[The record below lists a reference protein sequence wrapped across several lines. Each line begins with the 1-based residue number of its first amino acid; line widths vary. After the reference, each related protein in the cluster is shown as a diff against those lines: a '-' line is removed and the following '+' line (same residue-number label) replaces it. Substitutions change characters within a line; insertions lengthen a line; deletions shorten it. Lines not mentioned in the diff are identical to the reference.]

1 MAKSQIFQ
9 GAEDEVKALTLALNE
24 AGKSADTL
32 ATRLDKKVSIVDDSS
47 VKSLTLMN
55 KSISELEKILQQKLK
70 IEKELEKLQKRKINL
85 DKKAKK
91 NLTDAEKLEVKIN
104 KARSKGN
111 KELQKRRNELSKV
124 NKETKNAVVIEEALG
139 IEYNNVEQAL
149 NDLNIAEIK
158 SVKTKQEAVE
168 QNKALRL
175 IVSELNTEIP
185 EQAQALSQLNAI
197 IDSNTD
203 FLKENSDGFL
213 QNKINIGGY
222 KDDIVSALD
231 ATGGFN
237 SEVTG
242 LAGKGLELL
251 GKGFEKLDGKIEGFG
266 RRLGLSAKGIN
277 RLKKSAKGAGG
288 VLSGVLAI
296 GALAVG
302 AAFSTSQENAL
313 KLEIFL
319 AQLQNTA
326 LGLVSAF
333 GTLGDDIIK
342 FFASLGDRVEL
353 FGLKFQKSIKE
364 SFNLDTSDIQKQIKD
379 LENVLKDANFDDT
392 ADAFG
397 DAVDNIT
404 ASNVALENNI
414 RLRFQ
419 LEEQQRRQAV
429 VIAQTAKQ
437 EALLQGI
444 VDDDTAS
451 LKERIE
457 ASKELEKVTL
467 SRLQLQEEQAR
478 KSRQI
483 AENQIQVELLR
494 AGISGVSAQN
504 AINNAKFRDKLSKES
519 LDALKDAQVAELE
532 AETETAE
539 KIKAIQIEKNKTL
552 QDLFEQNLD
561 FNIDVAERNRNILIA
576 QFEDVTN
583 NLEDRATAFGKLSG
597 QLEKDLKNQIGTFE
611 EFNKNLDFEVA
622 TKDGDLELFVNDT
635 KLALD
640 NTVEL
645 NKQLQDLG
653 LSEIEVNRLKEVI
666 TDGKDASK
674 EIKQLQKEFELLI
687 NVTKGEREGELLI
700 SEEDLQKTRDL
711 NKELNELLNKN
722 LSADEFEK
730 QSEAIIQKQDE
741 LAQTIADKQKQNRID
756 AIDAEL
762 KLVEEG
768 SEKEIELQIEKNELL
783 KELEDAELQRTKDKI
798 DAKLKAQEEGNKKEL
813 DEKKKTEQELIKLGE
828 QTAEALVKQLNDA
841 SKERI
846 KALQDEIKE
855 GEKRQSELRK
865 QADAGNTLAAESLA
879 KEEELERERTRKIE
893 EEKRKQVRN
902 EMLLA
907 GLKVLSA
914 TAGQPNSEA
923 KALTAI
929 TALIANVKALPA
941 FESGTD
947 NTGQT
952 GRGIDGKGGF
962 HAVLH
967 PNEMVMNSDQTS
979 ELKKHGYTTRDSIL
993 NLVKSTNKLKTPSAV
1008 VVDNAVVVDK
1018 LDQLN
1023 KSIQSIKLDQNDV
1036 NYDVMENI
1044 IEYYHRKGNRATIK
1058 KRKL

>member
-47 VKSLTLMN
+47 VKSLTQMN

-70 IEKELEKLQKRKINL
+70 IEKELEKLQKRKITL

-139 IEYNNVEQAL
+139 IEYNNVEDAL
-149 NDLNIAEIK
+149 QNLNIETIKQAQTIAEA
-158 SVKTKQEAVE
+158 TE

-175 IVSELNTEIP
+175 IVRDLNSDIP
-185 EQAQALSQLNAI
+185 EQAEAMAQLNAI

-203 FLKENSDGFL
+203 VIKGNSDSL
-213 QNKINIGGY
+213 VQNKINIGNY
-222 KDDIVSALD
+222 KEDILGALD
-231 ATGGFN
+231 STGAFN

-379 LENVLKDANFDDT
+379 LEDVLKDANFDDT

-429 VIAQTAKQ
+429 VIAQLSKQ
-437 EALLQGI
+437 EAILTGLSE
-444 VDDDTAS
+444 DDTVS
-451 LKERIE
+451 LKTQIE
-457 ASKELEKVTL
+457 ANKELEKVTL
-467 SRLQLQEEQAR
+467 SRLKVQEEQAT
-478 KSRQI
+478 KARQI

-504 AINNAKFRDKLSKES
+504 AIKNAKFRDKLSKES
-519 LDALKDAQVAELE
+519 LDAFKDAQVAEIE
-532 AETETAE
+532 ATTETSE
-539 KIKAIQIEKNKTL
+539 KIIAIQTKRRQVIR
-552 QDLFEQNLD
+552 DLFEQDLD
-561 FNIDVAERNRNILIA
+561 FAIDVAERNRNILIE
-576 QFEDVTN
+576 QFEDVN
-583 NLEDRATAFGKLSG
+583 NNIEDRSTAFGKLTQ
-597 QLEKDLKNQIGTFE
+597 QLEKDLDEQVELFDGFAKKSAKSLEDFAKEVDDPVLAQKYQEQANLLKNI
-611 EFNKNLDFEVA
+611 DFEI
-622 TKDGDLELFVNDT
+622 D
-635 KLALD
+635 LD
-640 NTVEL
+640 NGDIKLFNDGTELSLDNVKEL
-645 NKQLQDLG
+645 NKELQALG
-653 LSEIEVNRLKEVI
+653 FSEIPVNRLKEVI

-730 QSEAIIQKQDE
+730 QSQAIIQKQDE
-741 LAQTIADKQKQNRID
+741 LSQTIADKQKKNRID

-798 DAKLKAQEEGNKKEL
+798 DAKLKAQEEGNKKEI
-813 DEKKKTEQELIKLGE
+813 DEKKK
-828 QTAEALVKQLNDA
+828 D
-841 SKERI
+841 R
-846 KALQDEIKE
+846 
-855 GEKRQSELRK
+855 
-865 QADAGNTLAAESLA
+865 AGT
-879 KEEELERERTRKIE
+879 
-893 EEKRKQVRN
+893 
-902 EMLLA
+902 
-907 GLKVLSA
+907 
-914 TAGQPNSEA
+914 
-923 KALTAI
+923 
-929 TALIANVKALPA
+929 
-941 FESGTD
+941 
-947 NTGQT
+947 
-952 GRGIDGKGGF
+952 
-962 HAVLH
+962 H
-967 PNEMVMNSDQTS
+967 
-979 ELKKHGYTTRDSIL
+979 
-993 NLVKSTNKLKTPSAV
+993 KT
-1008 VVDNAVVVDK
+1008 
-1018 LDQLN
+1018 
-1023 KSIQSIKLDQNDV
+1023 
-1036 NYDVMENI
+1036 
-1044 IEYYHRKGNRATIK
+1044 
-1058 KRKL
+1058 